1 MVNSAD
7 MTSPR
12 LAITLLVL
20 AATGL
25 LGGCGRD
32 ANPDPAVRRAHA
44 PRVDGVPAA
53 TSTDADLVSAVS
65 AAGAVAPV
73 SLKFRVPQP
82 PRVGQPTRIE
92 LVLAQQPGL
101 DIDSLL
107 VSLQPGDGLAV
118 ESEHSFEFQSPPP
131 GATQRMAVTV
141 RPGQAGLLN
150 LGATVLIGT
159 ANASLTRSFSMP
171 LIVAP

>member
-1 MVNSAD
+1 MMRRRLV
-7 MTSPR
+7 SPVI
-12 LAITLLVL
+12 AL
-20 AATGL
+20 AAGAL
-25 LGGCGRD
+25 FAGCERD
-32 ANPDPAVRRAHA
+32 ADSGPVAGRHTTRL
-44 PRVDGVPAA
+44 GSAA
-53 TSTDADLVSAVS
+53 QVASTDVDLVSAVS
-65 AAGAVAPV
+65 AAGTADPV
-73 SLKFRVPQP
+73 SLKFRMPQP
-82 PRVGQPTRIE
+82 PRVGQPARIE

-118 ESEHSFEFQSPPP
+118 ESEHTFEFQSPPP

-141 RPGQAGLLN
+141 RAGQAGLLN

-159 ANASLTRSFSMP
+159 ANASLTRSFSVP

>member
-1 MVNSAD
+1 MR
-7 MTSPR
+7 PR
-12 LAITLLVL
+12 LAYSVMTLI
-20 AATGL
+20 AGAL

-32 ANPDPAVRRAHA
+32 ASPGQSVRGAHTARTGAVAT
-44 PRVDGVPAA
+44 AA
-53 TSTDADLVSAVS
+53 STDADLVSAVS
-65 AAGAVAPV
+65 SAGAAAPV
-73 SLKFRVPQP
+73 SLKFRMAQP
-82 PRVGQPTRIE
+82 PRVGQSQRIE
-92 LVLAQQPGL
+92 LVLVQQPGL

-118 ESEHSFEFQSPPP
+118 ESDRSFEFQSPPP

-141 RPGQAGLLN
+141 RAGQAGLLN

-159 ANASLTRSFSMP
+159 ANSSLTHSFSIP